1 MTWFVA
7 IAHSSATTMWPN
19 FAAILLFLAVVS
31 VSHCYS
37 LKSWS
42 RSITGP
48 KARHTNKHPGRW
60 ARTSEQ
66 YGLSA
71 HFSARSSAGEG
82 STPISTSVGT
92 MLDGEVSASAIVQA
106 TPNSQELLA
115 KYGAAY
121 LLTSI
126 SFSIVSYTL
135 CYLLVANG
143 IDVGALLE
151 KVGIRSTTAAS
162 NAGTVA
168 IAYAC
173 HKAASPIRFPPT
185 VAMTPVVARLFDR
198 RPQSIKVFTSVNT

>member
-1 MTWFVA
+1 MG
-7 IAHSSATTMWPN
+7 PN

-48 KARHTNKHPGRW
+48 KARHTGSPLNNKHPGRW

-66 YGLSA
+66 YELSA
-71 HFSARSSAGEG
+71 HFSARSDAGEG
-82 STPISTSVGT
+82 ITPISTSVGT
-92 MLDGEVSASAIVQA
+92 KLDGEVSASAIVVA
-106 TPNSQELLA
+106 TPHSQELLA